1 MDKYFYFQQKSLNK
15 STSWLLF
22 LLLGWCYGS
31 YNQMTKQILFY
42 LTLGGFGLWT
52 IYKIFTLNRDI
63 DNYNRQIAKDLG
75 FSISEIEKLGL

>member
-22 LLLGWCYGS
+22 LLLGWSYGS
-31 YNQMTKQILFY
+31 YNKMTKQILFY
-42 LTLGGFGLWT
+42 ITFGGFGLWT

-75 FSISEIEKLGL
+75 FSSNEIIKLGL

>member
-22 LLLGWCYGS
+22 LLLGWSYGS
-31 YNQMTKQILFY
+31 YNKMTKQILFY
-42 LTLGGFGLWT
+42 ITFGGFGLWT

-75 FSISEIEKLGL
+75 FSLNEIIKLGL